1 MKRIISL
8 LLFSGF
14 IASWCFSQTAN
25 NPRVTVEITE
35 VVINGGSV
43 YIAVFSNAESF
54 RNETPFISFE
64 LKADNRTLSQ
74 ELSIANGEY
83 VIAAFQDTN
92 NNQKLDYGLFGIPRE
107 LVGVSNYSGRGF
119 PSQNF
124 DRQKISINNL
134 TGKITIGLYK
144 F

>member
-8 LLFSGF
+8 LFFSGF
-14 IASWCFSQTAN
+14 IASLCFSQTVSN
-25 NPRVTVEITE
+25 IRVTVEITD

-43 YIAVFSNAESF
+43 YIAVFSNTESF

-64 LKADNRTLSQ
+64 LKADNKTLSQ

-107 LVGVSNYSGRGF
+107 LVGVSNYFGRGF

-124 DRQKISINNL
+124 DRQKIPINNL